1 MFYILQIVVDNIFRI
16 FVDVA
21 FLCGLTFGVT
31 CILRRENYDFIF
43 I

>member
-21 FLCGLTFGVT
+21 FLCGITFGVT
-31 CILRRENYDFIF
+31 CILRIVNYDFIF